1 MVVVD
6 VLIPEKRSLFSN
18 ISLSRRTVTRR
29 IEELAEDLKIS
40 LRTLACKFELY
51 TLAVD
56 ESTDQTDIAQL
67 AVYIRGITPEFYIIE
82 ELANLVPLTGTTTG
96 TGIFE
101 AVNTVLAGLNL
112 TTEKLQC
119 IASDGAPSMTGKRR
133 GDLTL
138 LENSMKDDGHN
149 HELLKVHCIIHQE
162 ALCAKHVTM
171 KEEKQTVKTV
181 NFIRSRALNH
191 RQFQQLLQEM
201 DSEYGD

>member
-1 MVVVD
+1 MAVVD

-18 ISLSRRTVTRR
+18 ISLSRRTVTLR
-29 IEELAEDLKIS
+29 IEEFAEDLKIS

-51 TLAVD
+51 SLAVD
-56 ESTDQTDIAQL
+56 ESTDQTDIAQV
-67 AVYIRGITPEFYIIE
+67 AVFIRGIPPGFDIIE

-96 TGIFE
+96 TDIFE
-101 AVNTVLAGLNL
+101 AVNTVVAGLNL

-133 GDLTL
+133 GALTL

-149 HELLKVHCIIHQE
+149 HELLKVHCIIHQD

-171 KEEKQTVKTV
+171 KEVMQTVVKTV
-181 NFIRSRALNH
+181 NFIRSRETVSATITRNGL
-191 RQFQQLLQEM
+191 
-201 DSEYGD
+201 